1 MVGVTGM
8 KLLRLLL
15 SGVLSVTL
23 CSTVNAQDEVRPRPM
38 NFSSHGPEF
47 FRSLLSGRVWL
58 FERLGK
64 IGALHFAA
72 DGSLQ
77 GCWTRRKDKKYF
89 ATGENWWWEVGIGI
103 GGTKLALV
111 RPVKGRVS
119 SYGMVLI
126 YDGRSGRL
134 HGERFNRKTKMW
146 AVIADGWVKQ
156 LWPRALLDVCEGL
169 RLPSSVEVEKV
180 KTALSWSSARK
191 NRRAVVGHPGWRNAF
206 PGAVGLGDTN
216 GKPTLTLDEL
226 RQAVAKM
233 QGMIV
238 EDVNGERR
246 VVVLRELDGE
256 LWKLGDDGEVAGVG
270 TLEVVRDGTVIVARW
285 VPSGSVTSYYVGYPF
300 PLRSTGRRYPAFR
313 MMDELASTG
322 ATFSVEP
329 QGGAVQTVRLLE
341 GGKLIGGGVQ
351 GGWRLTEGT
360 VALSVGGREYRYPW
374 QEFAKKTGWR
384 DGQG

>member
-1 MVGVTGM
+1 
-8 KLLRLLL
+8 
-15 SGVLSVTL
+15 
-23 CSTVNAQDEVRPRPM
+23 M

-47 FRSLLSGRVWL
+47 FRSLLSGRIWL
-58 FERLGK
+58 FERQGK
-64 IGALHFAA
+64 VGALHFAA
-72 DGSLQ
+72 DGSVQ
-77 GCWTRRKDKKYF
+77 GCWTRRKDKKFF

-134 HGERFNRKTKMW
+134 HGERFNRKKKRW
-146 AVIADGWVKQ
+146 AVIADGWVEQ
-156 LWPRALLDVCEGL
+156 SWPRALLSVCEGL
-169 RLPSSVEVEKV
+169 KLPSSVEVGAV
-180 KTALSWSSARK
+180 MTSLSWSSARK
-191 NRRAVVGHPGWRNAF
+191 NGRAVVRHPGWRNAF

-270 TLEVVRDGTVIVARW
+270 TLELVRDGTVIVARW
-285 VPSGSVTSYYVGYPF
+285 APSGSVTSYYVGYPF
-300 PLRSTGRRYPAFR
+300 PLRSTGQRYRAFR
-313 MMDELASTG
+313 MMDELASRG
-322 ATFSVEP
+322 ATFSVELH
-329 QGGAVQTVRLLE
+329 GGGVQTVRLLE

-351 GGWRLTEGT
+351 GGWWLTEGT
-360 VALSVGGREYRYPW
+360 VALWVGGREYRYPW
-374 QEFAKKTGWR
+374 RKFADETGWN